1 MYLNVNYCIRKTLM
15 RILTN
20 VCEYR
25 IVIITTRHTSCGQ
38 LVHNVCI
45 NVIS

>member
-1 MYLNVNYCIRKTLM
+1 MYFNVNYCIRKTLT

-25 IVIITTRHTSCGQ
+25 IVIIT
-38 LVHNVCI
+38 I
-45 NVIS
+45 